1 MDALKNYF
9 IFLSVFILVSCGGGG
24 GGGGSAAA
32 EILSKITSFASDV
45 LSTEVGGTATLTWSS
60 TETTSCTASGGWS
73 GQKATSGSEEV
84 TISTAGNTSY
94 SLRCTGATGSSGT
107 SSVTIEGYRNFK
119 GITADGYISN
129 ASIFIDEN
137 TNYTLDDS
145 EARTTSNNGGAF
157 GNLKYQNGVLISY
170 GGTDLDTQISL
181 DDLLMTHSLS
191 GYTESK
197 VITPITSIAS
207 FMSSPSDINSVLG
220 IVDSIDISITDPVAN
235 KGSSGAYDYY
245 YEKGSQLT
253 ILAYALQN
261 ISNNMNSSTDKT
273 EDYFKA
279 ISEELEK
286 AYAISSS
293 RVDIEDNA
301 FITNVVEN
309 ITTAKSISI
318 SNDGKASISTALSSL
333 LPYVQVKPTNAL
345 TTSLTRFGLSTFQND
360 IKSLANGSAVSGLL
374 GTYKNDLSN
383 YIATDQSTSIS
394 DIEPDVLIVNDLFST
409 AEDTPSSFN
418 VMNND
423 SINPNASFTIS
434 SSSGSNGSV
443 TVVDN
448 VVTYSPNLNY
458 FGDDTFS
465 YTVVQGAK
473 SATASVTVSVS
484 PVDDPPAL
492 DISTEVSYNENST
505 DSIKV
510 ASAQDVD
517 GEDQTLTMS
526 GADADSFDLS
536 SANVLTF
543 KTPPDYETKSSYS
556 LSFTIS
562 DGTTEVTEDVTFT
575 IVDIN
580 EQVGFEVL
588 KVIEV
593 IKTVE

>member
-1 MDALKNYF
+1 MDAFKNYF

-24 GGGGSAAA
+24 GGGGGAAA

-107 SSVTIEGYRNFK
+107 SSVTIEGFRNFK

-137 TNYTLDDS
+137 TNYSLDDN

-220 IVDSIDISITDPVAN
+220 VSDSIDISTTDPVAN

-293 RVDIEDNA
+293 KVDIEDNA

-318 SNDGKASISTALSSL
+318 SNDGKASISTALSSV
-333 LPYVQVKPTNAL
+333 LPYVQVKPSNAL

-360 IKSLANGSAVSGLL
+360 IKSLANGTAVTGLL

-383 YIATDQSTSIS
+383 YIANDQSTSVA
-394 DIEPDVLIVNDLFST
+394 DIEPDVLIVNDLFTT

-423 SINPNASFTIS
+423 SINPNASFSIS
-434 SSSGSNGSV
+434 SSSASNGSV
-443 TVVDN
+443 SVVDS
-448 VVTYSPNLNY
+448 VVTYTPSLNY
-458 FGDDTFS
+458 FGDDTFT

-473 SATASVTVSVS
+473 SATATVTVTVS

-517 GEDQTLTMS
+517 GEDQTLSMS
-526 GADADSFDLS
+526 GTDVDSFNLS

-543 KTPPDYETKSSYS
+543 KTPPDYETKSSYN

-562 DGTTEVTEDVTFT
+562 DGTTELTEDVTFT

-580 EQVGFEVL
+580 EQIGFEVL

>member
-24 GGGGSAAA
+24 GGGGGAAA

-107 SSVTIEGYRNFK
+107 SSVTIEGFRNFK

-137 TNYTLDDS
+137 TNYSLDDN

-220 IVDSIDISITDPVAN
+220 VSDSIDISTTDPVAN

-293 RVDIEDNA
+293 KVDIEDNA

-318 SNDGKASISTALSSL
+318 SNDGKASISTALSSV
-333 LPYVQVKPTNAL
+333 LPYVQVKPSNAL

-360 IKSLANGSAVSGLL
+360 IKSLANGTAVTGLL

-383 YIATDQSTSIS
+383 YIANDQSTSVA
-394 DIEPDVLIVNDLFST
+394 DIEPDVLIVNDLFTT

-423 SINPNASFTIS
+423 SINPNASFSIS
-434 SSSGSNGSV
+434 SSSASNGSV
-443 TVVDN
+443 SVVDS
-448 VVTYSPNLNY
+448 VVTYTPSLNY
-458 FGDDTFS
+458 FGDDTFT

-473 SATASVTVSVS
+473 SATATVTVTVS

-517 GEDQTLTMS
+517 GEDQTLSMS
-526 GADADSFDLS
+526 GTDVDSFNLS

-543 KTPPDYETKSSYS
+543 KTPPDYETKSSYN

-562 DGTTEVTEDVTFT
+562 DGTTELTEDVTFT

-580 EQVGFEVL
+580 EQIGFEVL

>member
-32 EILSKITSFASDV
+32 DILSKITSFASDI
-45 LSTEVGGTATLTWSS
+45 LSTEVGGTATLSWSS
-60 TETTSCTASGGWS
+60 TDTTSCTASGGWS

-84 TISTAGNTSY
+84 TISTAGNTTY

-107 SSVTIEGYRNFK
+107 SSVTIEGFRNFK

-137 TNYTLDDS
+137 TNYSLDDN

-220 IVDSIDISITDPVAN
+220 VSDSIDISTTDPVAN

-273 EDYFKA
+273 EDYFIA

-293 RVDIEDNA
+293 KVDIEDNA

-318 SNDGKASISTALSSL
+318 SNDGKASISTALSSV
-333 LPYVQVKPTNAL
+333 LPYVQVKPSNAL

-360 IKSLANGSAVSGLL
+360 IKSLANGTAVTGLL

-383 YIATDQSTSIS
+383 YIANDQSTSVA
-394 DIEPDVLIVNDLFST
+394 DIEPDVLIVNDLFTT

-423 SINPNASFTIS
+423 SINPNASFSIS
-434 SSSGSNGSV
+434 SSSASNGSV
-443 TVVDN
+443 SVVDS
-448 VVTYSPNLNY
+448 VVTYTPSLNY
-458 FGDDTFS
+458 FGDDTFT

-473 SATASVTVSVS
+473 SATATVTVTVS

-517 GEDQTLTMS
+517 GEDQTLSMS
-526 GADADSFDLS
+526 GTDVDSFNLS

-543 KTPPDYETKSSYS
+543 KTPPDYETKSSYN

-562 DGTTEVTEDVTFT
+562 DGTTELTEDVTFT

-580 EQVGFEVL
+580 EQIGFEVL